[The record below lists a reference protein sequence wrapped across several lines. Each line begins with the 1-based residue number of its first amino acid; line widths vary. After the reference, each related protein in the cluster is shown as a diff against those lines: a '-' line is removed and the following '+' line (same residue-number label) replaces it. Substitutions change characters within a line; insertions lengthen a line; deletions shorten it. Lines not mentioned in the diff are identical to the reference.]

1 LLIALQIFLAFVI
14 AGSWISTATWIAE
27 KKGSRVGGLLVNL
40 PSNLLVSLIFMAVLR
55 GPGYAAGAAAAV
67 PIGMGINSI
76 FLALFIWLVPRGLVP
91 ATVISLAYWFVAA
104 WLTSRFPLTPW
115 QSLAGY
121 TLILVATMVFA
132 EKILKVRTPPR
143 REKTWSTW
151 QFLLRALFSGGL
163 VASVVAISLT
173 TSSWITGIVSTFP
186 AVMMSSM
193 VILTLTQGSE
203 FARATGK
210 ILIFSSVNILVY
222 SHIVQFTYPT
232 LGVVVGTLL
241 AYAGAVLFVIA
252 IRPVSE
258 RLS

>member
-1 LLIALQIFLAFVI
+1 MLTALQIFLAFVI

-55 GPGYAAGAAAAV
+55 GPQYAAGAAAAV

-76 FLALFIWLVPRGLVP
+76 FLALFIWLVPRGLVL
-91 ATVISLAYWFVAA
+91 ATGISLLYWFGAA

-115 QSLAGY
+115 QSLAAY

-193 VILTLTQGSE
+193 VILTLTQGPD

-222 SHIVQFTYPT
+222 SHIVQFAYPT